1 MITIKKTDIQLKIVT
16 FLFIPLLL
24 IACQQDLQQ
33 PVFQYTLN
41 NPGEVGSRFP
51 YLYKDNQNT
60 LYMSWITN
68 IEEEIYALQYSTF
81 NDGRWTVPQT
91 VSVATD
97 FFVNWADFPSVVG
110 INGEASAVHWLRKV
124 EGGTYAYHV
133 QIGFA
138 DEETGRWEQIITPHM
153 DDTPTEHGFVS
164 MQPIDS
170 TRVLAIWL
178 DGRNTDGRAHHEY
191 EDMTK
196 SMMLRSAVISSS
208 GEISEKRVIDE
219 TVCDCCQTDLAEING
234 DFLAVYR
241 GRTSDEVRD
250 IMISRFSSADGNWS
264 DPVPVHED
272 DWKIQAC
279 PVNGPR
285 IAVSGDHVAV
295 IWYTGEE
302 MNSGVKLAQ
311 SFDGG
316 NNFEEPIL
324 IANEGALGRTD
335 LLITDEGSL
344 FVSWMHQ
351 EGDTG
356 YVMLQEIN
364 EDGTAVEPITVG
376 TTASSR
382 TSGFPRIAQSDD
394 HIFVAWTQ
402 TEPVVRVRTARVPF

>member
-1 MITIKKTDIQLKIVT
+1 
-16 FLFIPLLL
+16 
-24 IACQQDLQQ
+24 
-33 PVFQYTLN
+33 
-41 NPGEVGSRFP
+41 
-51 YLYKDNQNT
+51 
-60 LYMSWITN
+60 
-68 IEEEIYALQYSTF
+68 
-81 NDGRWTVPQT
+81 
-91 VSVATD
+91 
-97 FFVNWADFPSVVG
+97 
-110 INGEASAVHWLRKV
+110 
-124 EGGTYAYHV
+124 
-133 QIGFA
+133 
-138 DEETGRWEQIITPHM
+138 
-153 DDTPTEHGFVS
+153 
-164 MQPIDS
+164 
-170 TRVLAIWL
+170 
-178 DGRNTDGRAHHEY
+178 
-191 EDMTK
+191 
-196 SMMLRSAVISSS
+196 MMLRSAVISSS